1 VPAPPL
7 EDAGATLL
15 QMLARP
21 NLRSRRPIF
30 RTYDHQVLD
39 NTVFGPGFDAA
50 LLRVPGTNKGLALTT
65 DGNPWYVAL
74 DPYAGTQA
82 AVAEAARN
90 IVCTGARPLAVTNC
104 LNFGNPER
112 PHVFWQLQESVRGL
126 ADACRAFELPVV
138 SGNVSLYNE
147 TSGRNIPP
155 TPVIG
160 MVGLLE
166 DLSLRCPAGFRQA
179 GDLIFLLGDTREEL
193 GGTEYSRM
201 LGSDGA
207 QTVGHRSEATIA
219 GQAPRVDLA
228 AERGLHNAIL
238 EGIARGIVRS
248 AHDVAEGGTL
258 VALAEA
264 ALFTGLGVRCPA
276 LSSGASPAATYFGE
290 SQGRIIIS
298 VEPRRVPELRSIL
311 TSHHVPAQALG
322 VVGGDELQ
330 AGPVRLSLDRVRQA
344 WETPW

>member
-1 VPAPPL
+1 
-7 EDAGATLL
+7 
-15 QMLARP
+15 
-21 NLRSRRPIF
+21 
-30 RTYDHQVLD
+30 
-39 NTVFGPGFDAA
+39 
-50 LLRVPGTNKGLALTT
+50 
-65 DGNPWYVAL
+65 
-74 DPYAGTQA
+74 
-82 AVAEAARN
+82 
-90 IVCTGARPLAVTNC
+90 
-104 LNFGNPER
+104 
-112 PHVFWQLQESVRGL
+112 VRGL

-193 GGTEYSRM
+193 GGTEYSR
-201 LGSDGA
+201 LFGSDGA
-207 QTVGHRSEATIA
+207 QAVGNRSEATNA
-219 GQAPRVDLA
+219 GKAPRVDLA
-228 AERGLHNAIL
+228 AERDLHNTVL
-238 EGIARGIVRS
+238 EGIARGLVRS

-264 ALFTGLGVRCPA
+264 ALFAGLGVRCPA
-276 LSSGASPAATYFGE
+276 LSSAASPAATYFGE

-311 TSHHVPAQALG
+311 TSQRVPAYALG